1 MKHLSY
7 YNISSDCQHG
17 FRAKR
22 STQMQ
27 LILTLQA
34 MAEAIQSSS
43 IHVIVLEFAK
53 AFDKV
58 PHRHLLMNL
67 QHYVS
72 KVHFW
77 IGQSCLLLNI
87 FNQLLVKAKRQA
99 NTRWLLVYPSV
110 QSSAHCCFYYICKR
124 LARQCAIISKALWR
138 RCFTLPHCHQQCGL
152 WPSSIWPTQA
162 TILV

>member
-1 MKHLSY
+1 
-7 YNISSDCQHG
+7 
-17 FRAKR
+17 
-22 STQMQ
+22 MQ

-77 IGQSCLLLNI
+77 ICQSCLLLNI

-99 NTRWLLVYPSV
+99 NTR
-110 QSSAHCCFYYICKR
+110 
-124 LARQCAIISKALWR
+124 
-138 RCFTLPHCHQQCGL
+138 
-152 WPSSIWPTQA
+152 
-162 TILV
+162 